1 LKVNSE
7 NLEKKNQ
14 AFVIKVQELKLNIE
28 CEMTKNDT
36 LTNELNVVEKEK
48 KLLCNDHKTVRELM
62 DFESSEKNK
71 EIDLLRKE
79 NFALIKS
86 LKCTNEKNTQN
97 IKAMIEKLDL
107 NENSYL
113 KKMENL
119 NIEISILKKQQE
131 KSDKDMSIEEELNT
145 RTKPDCIITF

>member
-1 LKVNSE
+1 
-7 NLEKKNQ
+7 
-14 AFVIKVQELKLNIE
+14 
-28 CEMTKNDT
+28 M
-36 LTNELNVVEKEK
+36 
-48 KLLCNDHKTVRELM
+48 
-62 DFESSEKNK
+62 
-71 EIDLLRKE
+71 RKE

-113 KKMENL
+113 KKMENS